1 MTALGLVAAAGLVW
15 VSSPAPCEQVA
26 QQRQASSGDA
36 VVCFCADGMQ
46 GPIEGLVVIRGERI
60 EEVVLLRSRE
70 GLEHDALSVEHLA
83 AYQGQEATPPTVVDA
98 VSGATVSSRV
108 LAAALDER
116 LAAWRSTT
124 GVDQ

>member
-1 MTALGLVAAAGLVW
+1 M
-15 VSSPAPCEQVA
+15 
-26 QQRQASSGDA
+26 
-36 VVCFCADGMQ
+36 VCFCADGMQ